1 MTERKVKMCK
11 EIRVAER
18 RDGYM
23 GEIKSDRKMGKIC
36 KEKEWQREWIDMW
49 GKKESARNVRYVG

>member
-1 MTERKVKMCK
+1 MCK
-11 EIRVAER
+11 EKRVAER
-18 RDGYM
+18 RDGFM

>member
-1 MTERKVKMCK
+1 
-11 EIRVAER
+11 
-18 RDGYM
+18 M

-49 GKKESARNVRYVG
+49 GK